1 MPVTYLAE
9 TSNAEVSTFIGS
21 ITGAL
26 GDFSTGT
33 LSTILVAALGV
44 SVGLAVCWFAY
55 RFVKRKAAG
64 ALKKGSI

>member
-1 MPVTYLAE
+1 MASPAPG
-9 TSNAEVSTFIGS
+9 VSDFMTS

-44 SVGLAVCWFAY
+44 TVGLAIAWFAY
-55 RFVKRKAAG
+55 RFIKRKVSG
-64 ALKKGSI
+64 AMKKGSL